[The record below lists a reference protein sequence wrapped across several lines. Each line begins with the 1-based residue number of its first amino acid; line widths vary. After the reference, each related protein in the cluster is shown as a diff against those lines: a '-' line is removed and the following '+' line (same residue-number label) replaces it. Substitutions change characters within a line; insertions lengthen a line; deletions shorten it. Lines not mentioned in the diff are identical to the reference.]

1 MHLIQ
6 KVQILQQL
14 LCTYQYTKIKQS
26 RENFTPTPGASGS
39 VCSSTRFFAGK
50 IPVFF
55 FRPRF
60 FFRKTGKNP
69 EKNPKKPGKTVSYPV
84 FFLENRDLPG
94 KKNRVVEHTDLDL
107 YI

>member
-1 MHLIQ
+1 MCFT
-6 KVQILQQL
+6 
-14 LCTYQYTKIKQS
+14 LCFWEVKD
-26 RENFTPTPGASGS
+26 
-39 VCSSTRFFAGK
+39 
-50 IPVFF
+50 PVFF

-94 KKNRVVEHTDLDL
+94 KKNRVVEHTD
-107 YI
+107 YRVPGERAVV